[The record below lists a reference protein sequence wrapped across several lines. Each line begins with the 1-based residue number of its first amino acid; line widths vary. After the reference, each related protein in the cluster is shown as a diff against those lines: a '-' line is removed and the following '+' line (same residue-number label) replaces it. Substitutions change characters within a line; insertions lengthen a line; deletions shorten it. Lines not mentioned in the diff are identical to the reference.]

1 MTEAAV
7 TKSAVVQEKSVSPRL
22 EQAII
27 ELRSLHELLLS
38 GEGLDPS
45 ILTDF
50 RNAVNRVRNTAW
62 SAQQFLALKATA
74 EDPGNVLSIAAGER
88 VRAAYHL
95 CQAIQMD
102 LQSSEIKF
110 QPGHL
115 IELHQAV
122 KVLNERLAS
131 AVSALSS

>member
-1 MTEAAV
+1 MPET
-7 TKSAVVQEKSVSPRL
+7 SVSPRL

-27 ELRSLHELLLS
+27 ELRSLHDLLLS

-62 SAQQFLALKATA
+62 SAQQFLALKGTT
-74 EDPGNVLSIAAGER
+74 EDPGSVLSIAAAER

-95 CQAIQMD
+95 CQAIQTD
-102 LQSSEIKF
+102 LQSSEIRF

-122 KVLNERLAS
+122 KALNEQLAN
-131 AVSALSS
+131 AVNALST